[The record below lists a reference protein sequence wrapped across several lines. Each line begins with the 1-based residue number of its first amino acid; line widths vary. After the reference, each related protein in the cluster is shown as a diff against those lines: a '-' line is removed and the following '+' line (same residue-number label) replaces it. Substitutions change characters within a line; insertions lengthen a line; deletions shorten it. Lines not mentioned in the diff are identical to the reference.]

1 MWFLDS
7 VPEYQFIISHGFMIN
22 MELYWSILPVYVD
35 TLNDSVIVLTSY
47 VTLNRD
53 RQIIIQDKFHFFV
66 ISYVATALNLVL

>member
-66 ISYVATALNLVL
+66 ISYEATALNLVL